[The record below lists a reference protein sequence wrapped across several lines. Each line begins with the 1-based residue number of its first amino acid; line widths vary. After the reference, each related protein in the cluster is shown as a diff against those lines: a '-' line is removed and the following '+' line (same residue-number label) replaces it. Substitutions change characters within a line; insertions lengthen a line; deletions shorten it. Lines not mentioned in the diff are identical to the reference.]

1 MCVGEVYRKH
11 TKVNLIDTN
20 VCGGGISKLTKVNLM
35 DTNVCGGGIS
45 KTHSSQPD
53 GYKCV
58 WGRYIE
64 NSLKST

>member
-20 VCGGGISKLTKVNLM
+20 VCGGGISKLTQVNLM
-35 DTNVCGGGIS
+35 DTNVCGAGIS

-53 GYKCV
+53 G
-58 WGRYIE
+58 
-64 NSLKST
+64 